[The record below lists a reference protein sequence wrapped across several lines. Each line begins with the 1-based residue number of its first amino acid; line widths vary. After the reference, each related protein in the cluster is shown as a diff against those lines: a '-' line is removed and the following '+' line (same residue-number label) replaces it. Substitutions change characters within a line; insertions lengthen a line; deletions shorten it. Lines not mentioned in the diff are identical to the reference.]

1 MIIGRNNSFNNKRF
15 EKTNFSDLH
24 KETERK
30 NIFTNDV
37 SAYRYANPLDSERM
51 HEKSLA
57 MLQDRLDKGLIS
69 MEEFNAQLKRITRNK
84 MFGDSFFK
92 KVEKKTNVSKDTI
105 LSLANK
111 LQDGNMKDEKTLSE
125 VVDEIATMTGKNI
138 SKEKKEKIINTIM
151 KDKVPDNVDKMF

>member
-37 SAYRYANPLDSERM
+37 SAYRYTNPLDSERM

-69 MEEFNAQLKRITRNK
+69 MEEFNVQLKRITRNK
-84 MFGDSFFK
+84 
-92 KVEKKTNVSKDTI
+92 
-105 LSLANK
+105 
-111 LQDGNMKDEKTLSE
+111 
-125 VVDEIATMTGKNI
+125 
-138 SKEKKEKIINTIM
+138 
-151 KDKVPDNVDKMF
+151 

>member
-1 MIIGRNNSFNNKRF
+1 
-15 EKTNFSDLH
+15 
-24 KETERK
+24 
-30 NIFTNDV
+30 
-37 SAYRYANPLDSERM
+37 
-51 HEKSLA
+51 
-57 MLQDRLDKGLIS
+57 
-69 MEEFNAQLKRITRNK
+69 

-92 KVEKKTNVSKDTI
+92 KVEKKTNVSNDTI

>member
-37 SAYRYANPLDSERM
+37 SAYRYANLLDSERM

-84 MFGDSFFK
+84 
-92 KVEKKTNVSKDTI
+92 
-105 LSLANK
+105 
-111 LQDGNMKDEKTLSE
+111 
-125 VVDEIATMTGKNI
+125 
-138 SKEKKEKIINTIM
+138 
-151 KDKVPDNVDKMF
+151 

>member
-51 HEKSLA
+51 HEKVTCYV
-57 MLQDRLDKGLIS
+57 
-69 MEEFNAQLKRITRNK
+69 TR
-84 MFGDSFFK
+84 
-92 KVEKKTNVSKDTI
+92 
-105 LSLANK
+105 
-111 LQDGNMKDEKTLSE
+111 
-125 VVDEIATMTGKNI
+125 
-138 SKEKKEKIINTIM
+138 
-151 KDKVPDNVDKMF
+151 

>member
-51 HEKSLA
+51 QEKSLA

-69 MEEFNAQLKRITRNK
+69 MEEFNVQLKRITRNK
-84 MFGDSFFK
+84 
-92 KVEKKTNVSKDTI
+92 
-105 LSLANK
+105 
-111 LQDGNMKDEKTLSE
+111 
-125 VVDEIATMTGKNI
+125 
-138 SKEKKEKIINTIM
+138 
-151 KDKVPDNVDKMF
+151 

>member
-1 MIIGRNNSFNNKRF
+1 MIIGKNTSFNNKRF

-37 SAYRYANPLDSERM
+37 SAYRYANPLDSGKM

-69 MEEFNAQLKRITRNK
+69 MEEFNVQLKRITRNK
-84 MFGDSFFK
+84 
-92 KVEKKTNVSKDTI
+92 
-105 LSLANK
+105 
-111 LQDGNMKDEKTLSE
+111 
-125 VVDEIATMTGKNI
+125 
-138 SKEKKEKIINTIM
+138 
-151 KDKVPDNVDKMF
+151 

>member
-24 KETERK
+24 KETEKK

-37 SAYRYANPLDSERM
+37 SAYCYANPLDSERM

-84 MFGDSFFK
+84 
-92 KVEKKTNVSKDTI
+92 
-105 LSLANK
+105 
-111 LQDGNMKDEKTLSE
+111 
-125 VVDEIATMTGKNI
+125 
-138 SKEKKEKIINTIM
+138 
-151 KDKVPDNVDKMF
+151 

>member
-1 MIIGRNNSFNNKRF
+1 MIIGKNNSFNNKRF

-24 KETERK
+24 KETEKK

-51 HEKSLA
+51 NEKSLA

-84 MFGDSFFK
+84 
-92 KVEKKTNVSKDTI
+92 
-105 LSLANK
+105 
-111 LQDGNMKDEKTLSE
+111 
-125 VVDEIATMTGKNI
+125 
-138 SKEKKEKIINTIM
+138 
-151 KDKVPDNVDKMF
+151 